1 MPPSPFNAVLVPQ
14 RRGQHSG
21 GMDWRCTTDVE
32 EYDQAVGDLLRADPV
47 VQTLP
52 LTVLA
57 AIRAGRYP
65 RRLLGW

>member
-1 MPPSPFNAVLVPQ
+1 MA
-14 RRGQHSG
+14 
-21 GMDWRCTTDVE
+21 WRFTTDVE